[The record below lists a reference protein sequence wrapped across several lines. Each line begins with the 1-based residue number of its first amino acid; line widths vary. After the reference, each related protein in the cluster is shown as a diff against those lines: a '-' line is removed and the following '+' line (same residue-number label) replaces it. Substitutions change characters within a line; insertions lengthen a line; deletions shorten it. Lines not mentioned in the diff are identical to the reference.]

1 MAVMDEDNGSARAP
15 APAPRRQPSYS
26 CSGETTHDH
35 KLSHS
40 DSFWTPAE
48 SLRSSSASSSSP
60 PLSSSSS
67 CESIPALDIDRHSS
81 LSSTS
86 SYESLH
92 HVEAA
97 ADHDHSSSPDEFMP
111 ATLPPAVQTMMAQG
125 QPTGYDPKRLPS
137 SMFRTQSTCPAQW
150 SATSNDQ
157 LFSIQLENSGGDGP
171 LYLVGDLYYD
181 SAGVFHRL
189 SSVARLPAVPGM
201 STGNSSRSLCVRD
214 DCAGCSTSMNKKPVR
229 FATTDGVAGPRSLP
243 AALEDSEASAAE
255 TGAAAKAGRLW
266 GRWTEGKEEAVE
278 MVVKASELGHRT
290 LLIDLDSGEDDKTVF
305 HPEDKNKAKATCP
318 SNCLKN
324 ADQMHRLKEES
335 ALSSCFPAFPGIH
348 FHDIVAPAAGGV
360 AGDDD

>member
-1 MAVMDEDNGSARAP
+1 MAVMDHDNGSVRAP
-15 APAPRRQPSYS
+15 APAPRSQPSYS
-26 CSGETTHDH
+26 CSGGSVETTHDH

-67 CESIPALDIDRHSS
+67 CESIPALDLDRHSS

-97 ADHDHSSSPDEFMP
+97 ADHDYSSSPDEFMP

-125 QPTGYDPKRLPS
+125 QPAGYDPKRLPS

-181 SAGVFHRL
+181 DAGVFHRV
-189 SSVARLPAVPGM
+189 SSVARLPAVPEM

-214 DCAGCSTSMNKKPVR
+214 DCAGCRTSMNKKSVR
-229 FATTDGVAGPRSLP
+229 FATADGVAGPRSLP
-243 AALEDSEASAAE
+243 AALEETDASAAE
-255 TGAAAKAGRLW
+255 TGAAAEACWCCWPSMWWPSCACRGCDC
-266 GRWTEGKEEAVE
+266 RW
-278 MVVKASELGHRT
+278 S
-290 LLIDLDSGEDDKTVF
+290 
-305 HPEDKNKAKATCP
+305 
-318 SNCLKN
+318 
-324 ADQMHRLKEES
+324 
-335 ALSSCFPAFPGIH
+335 
-348 FHDIVAPAAGGV
+348 
-360 AGDDD
+360 